1 MSIGSQKV
9 EISFGSNRMT
19 ISETRRETGR
29 MCLWSST
36 IFAKIMFK
44 IHVPPFC
51 WWCSFALFSA
61 PRLPTQDL
69 PLNNTTDNG
78 LPRWHSGEESTC
90 RCWRLR
96 LNPWIRKIPWR
107 RKWLPAAVFLPP
119 LQYSCLPCSILD
131 LISKSHPTL
140 GDPIDCSLPGSSI
153 HRLSQARKLEEVAVS
168 FSRGSTQ
175 PRDRTYIACIA
186 GGLFTTEPPEI
197 PIPPF

>member
-61 PRLPTQDL
+61 PRVPTQDL
-69 PLNNTTDNG
+69 SIIPLIMGFPGGAVVKNPPADAG
-78 LPRWHSGEESTC
+78 DSG
-90 RCWRLR
+90 
-96 LNPWIRKIPWR
+96 
-107 RKWLPAAVFLPP
+107 
-119 LQYSCLPCSILD
+119 
-131 LISKSHPTL
+131 
-140 GDPIDCSLPGSSI
+140 
-153 HRLSQARKLEEVAVS
+153 
-168 FSRGSTQ
+168 
-175 PRDRTYIACIA
+175 
-186 GGLFTTEPPEI
+186 
-197 PIPPF
+197 